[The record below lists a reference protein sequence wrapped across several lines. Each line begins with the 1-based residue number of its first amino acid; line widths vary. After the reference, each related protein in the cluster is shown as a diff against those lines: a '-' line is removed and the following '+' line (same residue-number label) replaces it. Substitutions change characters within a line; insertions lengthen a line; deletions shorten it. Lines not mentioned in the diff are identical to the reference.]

1 MFPVLESVKSIER
14 QYRTGEE
21 PVLVMCSDRNAYICK
36 YMRSSSAAYKMVCE
50 FVGVQMAQ
58 VWAICTPNAAFVRIK
73 QEHWA
78 RHFVQHNQNAP
89 AFGSCQMHGVID
101 VTPSTYC
108 EVKHSV
114 AILRQLLKIALFD
127 FWIANED
134 RNTNNAN
141 LLYDI
146 ENEQLV
152 SIDYGCIFNTATYDF
167 PMSQLTSTDTI
178 LWSDLFNHLASEN
191 NKGTIDTIVKDLESN
206 YKECIKRSRKNVTQ
220 ILEHLPLEW
229 NVPIATVAKKMEQ
242 LFEKEWIEN
251 VWDNFIECL
260 NDNI

>member
-1 MFPVLESVKSIER
+1 MKLPLLESVKSIER

-21 PVLVMCSDRNAYICK
+21 PVLVMCSDKNAYICK

-50 FVGVQMAQ
+50 FVGSQMAQ
-58 VWAICTPNAAFVRIK
+58 AWAINTPDVALVKIK

-78 RHFVQHNQNAP
+78 GCFVQHNHNAP
-89 AFGSCQMHGVID
+89 AFGSCQMYGVID

-108 EVKHSV
+108 EVKRS
-114 AILRQLLKIALFD
+114 AAMLRQLLKIALFD

-134 RNTNNAN
+134 RNANNAN

-146 ENEQLV
+146 EKEQLV
-152 SIDYGCIFNTATYDF
+152 SIDYGCIFNTATYEF

-178 LWSDLFNHLASEN
+178 LWSDLFKHLARGESA
-191 NKGTIDTIVKDLESN
+191 IDAMVKDLEIN
-206 YKECIKRSRKNVTQ
+206 YKECIKRSRKCATQ
-220 ILEHLPLEW
+220 ILDTLPSEW
-229 NVPIATVAKKMEQ
+229 NVPARTVEEKMEQ
-242 LFEKEWIEN
+242 LFEKEWIDN
-251 VWDNFIECL
+251 VWTNFTECL